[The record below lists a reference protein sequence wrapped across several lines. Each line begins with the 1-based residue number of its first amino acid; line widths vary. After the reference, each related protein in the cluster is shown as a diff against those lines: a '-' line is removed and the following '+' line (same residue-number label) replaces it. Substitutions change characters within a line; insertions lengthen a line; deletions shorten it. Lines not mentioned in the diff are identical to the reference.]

1 MAMLEVEPARREVPR
16 AGSPVIPNAERARGE
31 PVRRRRARFVLLVLL
46 AAALAAGA
54 VFYLTTLGREATDD
68 AQVEGH
74 VSNVA
79 PRVAGQVVRVVPSDN
94 QAVAAGDVLVEL
106 DDRDYAVKVRAAA
119 ADLTAAEATLAAAE
133 KQLAV
138 TEATVDA
145 NLRQAKGGVVQAGAS
160 EATVDAG
167 IDQAQADL
175 AVAQSRE
182 KLARLDLDRSQK
194 LYADGA
200 VPRAELDTRQAT
212 YDQAAA
218 SVAQAR
224 ARLRAARLGIKN
236 SHGNTEM
243 ARGRLV
249 GASAGPAQ
257 LEAMRAQVGVA
268 RARVDQARAAL
279 EQAEL
284 NRSFTKITAPIAG
297 VVSHRTVELGQFVSP
312 DRAVMAIVPLD
323 DPWIVANFKEDQVA
337 HLRVGQA
344 ARIAIDAYDGRTFTG
359 RIDGIGGATGSRFSL
374 LPPDNTSGNFTKV
387 VQRIPVVVRF
397 TGSPGVVLRPGMS
410 ASIVVETRERGAP

>member
-1 MAMLEVEPARREVPR
+1 MATLEAEPARRDAPR
-16 AGSPVIPNAERARGE
+16 IEGPVAPNMERPRGD
-31 PVRRRRARFVLLVLL
+31 PVRRRRARFVLLALV
-46 AAALAAGA
+46 AAALAGAA
-54 VFYLTTLGREATDD
+54 VFYLVTLGRESTDD

-79 PRVAGQVVRVVPSDN
+79 PRVAGQVVRVLPSDN
-94 QAVAAGDVLVEL
+94 QVVAAGDVLVEL
-106 DDRDYAVKVRAAA
+106 DDRDYAVKVRSAR
-119 ADLTAAEATLAAAE
+119 ADLHAAQATLEATD

-145 NLRQAKGGVVQAGAS
+145 NLRQAQGGVVQAGAS

-167 IDQAQADL
+167 IEQAEADL
-175 AVAQSRE
+175 AAAESRQ
-182 KLARLDLDRSQK
+182 KLAQLDLERSQK

-236 SHGNTEM
+236 SHGNTQM

-257 LEAMRAQVGVA
+257 LEG
-268 RARVDQARAAL
+268 
-279 EQAEL
+279 
-284 NRSFTKITAPIAG
+284 K
-297 VVSHRTVELGQFVSP
+297 
-312 DRAVMAIVPLD
+312 
-323 DPWIVANFKEDQVA
+323 
-337 HLRVGQA
+337 
-344 ARIAIDAYDGRTFTG
+344 
-359 RIDGIGGATGSRFSL
+359 
-374 LPPDNTSGNFTKV
+374 LP
-387 VQRIPVVVRF
+387 
-397 TGSPGVVLRPGMS
+397 
-410 ASIVVETRERGAP
+410 A

>member
-1 MAMLEVEPARREVPR
+1 MATLEAEPARRDAPR
-16 AGSPVIPNAERARGE
+16 IEGPVAPNMERPRGD
-31 PVRRRRARFVLLVLL
+31 PVRRRRARFVLLALV
-46 AAALAAGA
+46 AAALAGAA
-54 VFYLTTLGREATDD
+54 VFYLVTLGRESTDD

-79 PRVAGQVVRVVPSDN
+79 PRVAGQVVRVLPSDN
-94 QAVAAGDVLVEL
+94 QVVAAGDVLVEL
-106 DDRDYAVKVRAAA
+106 DDRDYAVKVRSAR
-119 ADLTAAEATLAAAE
+119 ADLHAAQATLEATD

-145 NLRQAKGGVVQAGAS
+145 NLRQAQGGVVQAGAS

-167 IDQAQADL
+167 IEQAEADL
-175 AVAQSRE
+175 AAAESRQ
-182 KLARLDLDRSQK
+182 KLAQLDLERSQK

-236 SHGNTEM
+236 SHGNTQM

-284 NRSFTKITAPIAG
+284 NQSFTKVTAPIAG

-344 ARIAIDAYDGRTFTG
+344 ARISIDGYDGRAFAG

-374 LPPDNTSGNFTKV
+374 LPPDNTSGNYTKV
-387 VQRIPVVVRF
+387 VQRIPVVVRL
-397 TGSPGVVLRPGMS
+397 TGAAGVVLRPGMS
-410 ASIVVETRERGAP
+410 ASVVVDTRERGAP